1 METNYENVAE
11 IGQTIKGFDFEP
23 SSVRKDIYMQGKVID
38 KGWITHPETGHQ
50 LFKGYTIEV
59 EIDGG
64 SDDNARVGEI
74 GYIPFA
80 YICDYEGRVELID
93 PEFEE
98 KHGRTLSEVKDL
110 VKHFKKNKK
119 RLVNL
124 VDHLLDDA
132 DAYMESALLY
142 DVEHCNKG
150 RERLALAQYIVVN
163 YLSEK

>member
-93 PEFEE
+93 TEFEE
-98 KHGRTLSEVKDL
+98 KYGRTLSEVKDL
-110 VKHFKKNKK
+110 VESFKKKDY
-119 RLVNL
+119 RLIGL
-124 VDHLLDDA
+124 VDNLLDDA
-132 DAYMESALLY
+132 DAYMDHALLY
-142 DVEHCNKG
+142 DVEHCIKA
-150 RERLALAQYIVVN
+150 RQRVALAQYIVV
-163 YLSEK
+163 YHLSEK

>member
-11 IGQTIKGFDFEP
+11 IGQTIKGYDFEP
-23 SSVRKDIYMQGKVID
+23 SRVRENIYMQGKVID
-38 KGWITHPETGHQ
+38 KGWVTHPETGHQ

-80 YICDYEGRVELID
+80 TTFDYEGRVELID

-98 KHGRTLSEVKDL
+98 KHGRTVSEAKDL
-110 VKHFKKNKK
+110 VEHFKNNKQG
-119 RLVNL
+119 L
-124 VDHLLDDA
+124 VDLVDNLLDDA
-132 DAYMESALLY
+132 DYYMESALLY
-142 DVEHCNKG
+142 DVEHCNQG
-150 RERLALAQYIVVN
+150 RQRLALAQYIVVN
-163 YLSEK
+163 YLTEK